1 MDKGATKTG
10 RKRKVRNDRNH
21 VIYLITCL
29 VTGKTYIGI
38 TAMSTR
44 SVPYALKRR
53 WQKHMH
59 HAFTEKR
66 PYLLHKAFRKYG
78 PENFTIELIEK
89 VRGKAA
95 AHVREKELIVE
106 LAPELNVECTARKKR
121 GVRKAK

>member
-1 MDKGATKTG
+1 
-10 RKRKVRNDRNH
+10 
-21 VIYLITCL
+21 
-29 VTGKTYIGI
+29 
-38 TAMSTR
+38 
-44 SVPYALKRR
+44 
-53 WQKHMH
+53 MH

-95 AHVREKELIVE
+95 AHEREKELIVE
-106 LAPELNVECTARKKR
+106 LAPELNVECTSRKKR